1 MQRLAGRVALITG
14 SSRGI
19 GAAVAR
25 RFAAEGAQTVLV
37 ARSEA
42 DLEKVDDDIRLLAGN
57 SACLIPLDLC
67 EFELISRLEG
77 ALAQRFGRL
86 DILVANAA
94 TLGSL
99 GPVSSGDPKQWQQV
113 LEVNLLANYHL
124 IRAVD
129 HLLRSS
135 DAGRAIFVTCSQTN
149 TAFWSA
155 YNASKIALESMVKAY
170 ATEVGYSKVRVN
182 LLEPRAVRTSLRS
195 QAFPN
200 EDPTTLATPEDVTEE
215 FVELAQASCTLHS
228 YHIRAQRR
236 DSPI

>member
-1 MQRLAGRVALITG
+1 MLRLAGRVALISG
-14 SSRGI
+14 GSRGI

-25 RFAAEGAQTVLV
+25 RFAAEGAQTILV
-37 ARSEA
+37 ARSKPA
-42 DLEKVDDDIRLLAGN
+42 LEKVDDDIRLLTGN
-57 SACLIPLDLC
+57 PACLIPLDLC

-77 ALAQRFGRL
+77 AIAERFGRL

-94 TLGSL
+94 TFGSL

-129 HLLRSS
+129 RLLRMSE
-135 DAGRAIFVTCSQTN
+135 AGRAIFVTCSQMN

-155 YNASKIALESMVKAY
+155 YNASKSALESMAKAY
-170 ATEVGYSKVRVN
+170 AAEVGYSKVRVN
-182 LLEPRAVRTSLRS
+182 LLDPGAVRTRLRS

-200 EDPTTLATPEDVTEE
+200 EDPATLASPEDVTGS
-215 FVELAQASCTLHS
+215 FVELAQTSCTFHAC
-228 YHIRAQRR
+228 HIHAQQRERR
-236 DSPI
+236 I